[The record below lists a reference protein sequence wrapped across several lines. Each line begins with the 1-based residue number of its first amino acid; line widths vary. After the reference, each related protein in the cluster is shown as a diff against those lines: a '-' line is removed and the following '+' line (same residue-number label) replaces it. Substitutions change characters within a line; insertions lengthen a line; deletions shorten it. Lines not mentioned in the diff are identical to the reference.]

1 MNRLSVLLWRSVSFV
16 VALAGTGVAAYM
28 VRVHYDDSAL
38 ICTVGDCA
46 TVQKSKYAEL
56 WGMPIAILGLGMYLA
71 ILALGMF
78 RWRRPAFFGP
88 ATLASFTLALSGVL
102 YAAYLTY
109 VELFVIDAI
118 CQWCVAS
125 AVLTVVILAAES
137 IGVWTWMAPAHDD
150 GAPSGAPTPATDV
163 TARSIP
169 TTHPS
174 SSSRLMS
181 FRSFRQTLKP

>member
-1 MNRLSVLLWRSVSFV
+1 VTRLGVSIWQAVSFV
-16 VALAGTGVAAYM
+16 AALAGTGVAAYL

-71 ILALGMF
+71 ILALGVL
-78 RWRRPAFFGP
+78 RWRRPALSGP
-88 ATLASFTLALSGVL
+88 STLAAFTFALAGTL

-109 VELFVIDAI
+109 VELFVIEAI

-137 IGVWTWMAPAHDD
+137 IGVWEWMAP
-150 GAPSGAPTPATDV
+150 
-163 TARSIP
+163 
-169 TTHPS
+169 
-174 SSSRLMS
+174 
-181 FRSFRQTLKP
+181 TLEDEIQG

>member
-1 MNRLSVLLWRSVSFV
+1 VNRLGPSGWPVWRVVSFGA
-16 VALAGTGVAAYM
+16 ALAGAGVAAYL

-38 ICTVGDCA
+38 VCTIGDCA

-71 ILALGMF
+71 ILALGVL
-78 RWRRPAFFGP
+78 RWRRPDLSGP
-88 ATLASFTLALSGVL
+88 STLAAFALALAGTL

-125 AVLTVVILAAES
+125 ALLTVAILAAES
-137 IGVWTWMAPAHDD
+137 TGVWAWMAPAEVEEPPPA
-150 GAPSGAPTPATDV
+150 APDRGPSV
-163 TARSIP
+163 RRS
-169 TTHPS
+169 
-174 SSSRLMS
+174 
-181 FRSFRQTLKP
+181 

>member
-1 MNRLSVLLWRSVSFV
+1 VSRLDLPVWRVVSFV
-16 VALAGTGVAAYM
+16 AALAGTGVAAYL
-28 VRVHYDDSAL
+28 VRVHYDESAL

-71 ILALGMF
+71 ILALGVL
-78 RWRRPAFFGP
+78 RWRRPELSGP
-88 ATLASFTLALSGVL
+88 STLAAFALALSGTL

-125 AVLTVVILAAES
+125 ALLTVAILAAES
-137 IGVWTWMAPAHDD
+137 TGVWAWMAPAPDED
-150 GAPSGAPTPATDV
+150 APPAEPN
-163 TARSIP
+163 RN
-169 TTHPS
+169 
-174 SSSRLMS
+174 S
-181 FRSFRQTLKP
+181 FAKRT